1 MQCHHKESSILCL
14 VAHKQAK
21 QYVPTEI
28 WQWLLSGS
36 DCGSKQGQW
45 CWACDDSPCSR
56 WCLESSFDY
65 IEGVSLIA

>member
-1 MQCHHKESSILCL
+1 MQCHHKESSL

-36 DCGSKQGQW
+36 DCGSKQG
-45 CWACDDSPCSR
+45 S
-56 WCLESSFDY
+56 
-65 IEGVSLIA
+65 GVGPVMTHLTPDGAWRAVLTT